1 MEAECARAAEMGM
14 KNVIVDDGWQTVDN
28 ARGYAYCGDW
38 EPAAE
43 KIPDMAAHVAR
54 VHQLGLKYILWYSV
68 PFVGKYSRA
77 AKRFEGMTI
86 SYIDRLGAYT
96 LDPRYPQVRE
106 YLIGIY
112 TEALKKW
119 DLDGFKLDF
128 IDSFNR
134 FEDPLDYREGMDYAG
149 LDQAVQRLM
158 VDVMRELRAI
168 KSDILIEFRQRY
180 IGPAMREFGNM
191 FRVGDCPENASTNRV
206 GVVDLRLTSGHTAVH
221 SDMLVLNENER
232 LEAAVRQMQNVLFG
246 TLQLSV
252 RLDRVPPEE
261 AEAIRFWVNFMDEN
275 REILQDAPLYAENPQ
290 ILYPVVWAQ
299 KDGRGIFACYQ
310 KDCCVN
316 IPGGM
321 TQACVVNACAGE
333 SLLLRLSKGGVWKV
347 RTMDCKGEV
356 CREEVLAAEEGILAL
371 EAPESGLISM
381 EKIG

>member
-1 MEAECARAAEMGM
+1 
-14 KNVIVDDGWQTVDN
+14 
-28 ARGYAYCGDW
+28 
-38 EPAAE
+38 
-43 KIPDMAAHVAR
+43 MAAHVAR

-86 SYIDRLGAYT
+86 SYIDQLGAYT

-134 FEDPLDYREGMDYAG
+134 FEDTLDYREGMDYAG

-168 KSDILIEFRQRY
+168 KSDILIEFRQSY

-221 SDMLVLNENER
+221 SDMLVWNENER

-246 TLQLSV
+246 TLQLS
-252 RLDRVPPEE
+252 
-261 AEAIRFWVNFMDEN
+261 
-275 REILQDAPLYAENPQ
+275 
-290 ILYPVVWAQ
+290 
-299 KDGRGIFACYQ
+299 
-310 KDCCVN
+310 
-316 IPGGM
+316 
-321 TQACVVNACAGE
+321 AGTKE
-333 SLLLRLSKGGVWKV
+333 P
-347 RTMDCKGEV
+347 
-356 CREEVLAAEEGILAL
+356 I
-371 EAPESGLISM
+371 
-381 EKIG
+381 